1 MNESSSS
8 SSSFIEL
15 GEEEEEEQ
23 RKGRGKL
30 VSFFLFVLSIVL
42 RFDLHWGV
50 KCNHVQGFFFFY
62 LTNQIVIYIK
72 LPDRRECLKDRN
84 IH

>member
-30 VSFFLFVLSIVL
+30 VSFFLFVLSIGL
-42 RFDLHWGV
+42 RFDLH
-50 KCNHVQGFFFFY
+50 
-62 LTNQIVIYIK
+62 
-72 LPDRRECLKDRN
+72 
-84 IH
+84 